1 MMNEASVHAD
11 DANTILIVGD
21 DPANLGG
28 LAKILDAHNCRV
40 LLVRDGAIA
49 VERAEYDQPDLIFL
63 DVTMPGFDGFK
74 TCQRLKENE
83 KTLGIPVILITAI
96 AEKKAIVK
104 AYNSGAMDYITKPF
118 INEEITARIRTH
130 LFFNSAER
138 HLKSSEIRLGQEM
151 EKRRRAETKL
161 KKHKKQLEKHI
172 RAKRYF
178 QLELTL
184 NTALKKLCNP
194 LLNPTK
200 SIVDIR
206 KAVLKQAKD
215 LTQSTQGYVSEIDP
229 VNGDNI
235 VYMFPEMMNV
245 SCNFQ
250 KPEERKI
257 RFPRGEDGRYLGLL
271 GHCLNTRKSFYTN
284 SPKTHPASEEC
295 PQVHF
300 SLERFLSVPVILA
313 DEPVGLIAM
322 ANKKSDYTD
331 QDLAAICRLSE
342 LYTFAVQRKQ
352 WEKALRESEQNKL
365 EEAERMRRVLL
376 SILEDEKLAKTKIK
390 ASEEALRESQ
400 RRLQSL
406 SSYLLE
412 NQEKN
417 WRRIALELHDEL
429 GQSLTV
435 LKLKI
440 RDIEKMLTPDSV
452 LPNAKCEDAS
462 AYVDHI
468 IDSVRRLS
476 QELCPSYIEDLGLDE
491 SIIILAEEF
500 AKHTTLQISIKAQ
513 EINDCFNLQE
523 RTFIYRIIQ
532 ESLNNIQK
540 HAQARSVS
548 IKIER
553 KKSHVGI
560 QIFDDGI
567 GFNKEGNK
575 EKNEYNF
582 GLGLTAMAERARML
596 GGKVQMH
603 SIIGMGT
610 RIEVNVPIDFQK
622 MILARQ
628 SEEGL

>member
-1 MMNEASVHAD
+1 M
-11 DANTILIVGD
+11 L
-21 DPANLGG
+21 
-28 LAKILDAHNCRV
+28 KK
-40 LLVRDGAIA
+40 
-49 VERAEYDQPDLIFL
+49 
-63 DVTMPGFDGFK
+63 K
-74 TCQRLKENE
+74 T
-83 KTLGIPVILITAI
+83 
-96 AEKKAIVK
+96 IVK
-104 AYNSGAMDYITKPF
+104 GFNSGAADYITKPF
-118 INEEITARIRTH
+118 LSEEITARIRTH
-130 LFFNSAER
+130 LLLNSAEKQ
-138 HLKSSEIRLGQEM
+138 LKSSEIRLGKEI

-161 KKHKKQLEKHI
+161 KKHKKQLKKHI
-172 RAKRYF
+172 QAERSL
-178 QLELTL
+178 QLELTVE
-184 NTALKKLCNP
+184 TALKKLCNP

-200 SIVDIR
+200 SIADIG
-206 KAVLKQAKD
+206 KAVMKQAKH

-229 VNGDNI
+229 VNGENI
-235 VYMFPEMMNV
+235 VDVFPEMMNV

-250 KPEERKI
+250 KPEERKK
-257 RFPRGEDGRYLGLL
+257 RFPRGENGCYPGLL
-271 GHCLNTRKSFYTN
+271 GHCLNTRKPFYTN
-284 SPKTHPASEEC
+284 SAKTHPASEEC
-295 PQVHF
+295 TQVHF
-300 SLERFLSVPVILA
+300 HLERFLSALVILD
-313 DEPVGLIAM
+313 DELIGQIAV

-331 QDLAAICRLSE
+331 KDLEVICRLSE
-342 LYTFAVQRKQ
+342 LYTFALLRNH
-352 WEKALRESEQNKL
+352 WEKALWESEQNKL
-365 EEAERMRRVLL
+365 KDAERMRWALL
-376 SILEDEKLAKTKIK
+376 SILEDEKMAKTKIR
-390 ASEEALRESQ
+390 ASEEALKESQ

-406 SSYLLE
+406 SSYLME

-435 LKLKI
+435 LKLKL
-440 RDIEKMLTPDSV
+440 RDIKKMLTPDSV
-452 LPNAKCEDAS
+452 LLNAKCEDVN
-462 AYVDHI
+462 AYVDQI

-500 AKHTTLQISIKAQ
+500 AKHTKLQISIKAH

-540 HAQARSVS
+540 HAEARRVS

-553 KKSHVGI
+553 KKSHIDI

-596 GGKVQMH
+596 GGKLQVH

-610 RIEVNVPIDFQK
+610 RIEVNVPIDERKRWDDFLSYS
-622 MILARQ
+622 II
-628 SEEGL
+628 

>member
-1 MMNEASVHAD
+1 MNEASVHVED
-11 DANTILIVGD
+11 VSTILIVGD
-21 DPANLGG
+21 DPANLGE
-28 LAKILDAHNCRV
+28 LAETLEVHNCRV
-40 LLVRDGAIA
+40 LFARNGAMGI
-49 VERAEYDQPDLIFL
+49 ERAEYNQPDLIFL
-63 DVTMPGFDGFK
+63 DVMMPGFDGFE
-74 TCQRLKENE
+74 TCRRLKENAE
-83 KTLGIPVILITAI
+83 TRGIPVILMTAI
-96 AEKKAIVK
+96 AEQKTIVK
-104 AYNSGAMDYITKPF
+104 GFNSGAADYITKPF
-118 INEEITARIRTH
+118 LSEEITARIRTH
-130 LFFNSAER
+130 LFFNSAEKQ
-138 HLKSSEIRLGQEM
+138 LKSSEIRLGQEI

-161 KKHKKQLEKHI
+161 KKHNKQLEKHI
-172 RAKRYF
+172 RAERYL

-206 KAVLKQAKD
+206 KAILKQAKD

-235 VYMFPEMMNV
+235 VHTFPEMMND

-250 KPEERKI
+250 KPEDRKI

-271 GHCLNTRKSFYTN
+271 GHCLNTRKPFYTN
-284 SPKTHPASEEC
+284 SAKTHPASEEC
-295 PQVHF
+295 TQIHF
-300 SLERFLSVPVILA
+300 PLERFLSAPVILA
-313 DEPVGLIAM
+313 DEPVGQIALT
-322 ANKKSDYTD
+322 NKKSDYTD
-331 QDLAAICRLSE
+331 QDLAAICRLGE
-342 LYTFAVQRKQ
+342 LYAFAVQRKQ
-352 WEKALRESEQNKL
+352 WEKALWESEQNKRV
-365 EEAERMRRVLL
+365 EAERMRRALL
-376 SILEDEKLAKTKIK
+376 SIIEDEKLAKTKIR
-390 ASEEALRESQ
+390 ASEEALKESQ

-412 NQEKN
+412 SQEKN

-435 LKLKI
+435 LKLKL
-440 RDIEKMLTPDSV
+440 RDIKKMFTPDSV
-452 LPNAKCEDAS
+452 LPNAKCEDAN

-500 AKHTTLQISIKAQ
+500 AKHTKLQISINAQ
-513 EINDCFNLQE
+513 EVNDCFDLQE

-540 HAQARSVS
+540 HAEASRVS

-553 KKSHVGI
+553 KKSHVDI
-560 QIFDDGI
+560 QIVDDGI
-567 GFNKEGNK
+567 GFNKEGSK
-575 EKNEYNF
+575 VKNGYNF

-596 GGKVQMH
+596 GGKLQLH

-610 RIEVNVPIDFQK
+610 RIEVNVPIDERERGDDF
-622 MILARQ
+622 IV
-628 SEEGL
+628 

>member
-1 MMNEASVHAD
+1 MNEAYMHVED
-11 DANTILIVGD
+11 VNTILIVGD
-21 DPANLGG
+21 DPANMGG
-28 LAKILDAHNCRV
+28 LAETLEVHNCR
-40 LLVRDGAIA
+40 LRFARNGAIGI
-49 VERAEYDQPDLIFL
+49 ERAEADQPDLIFL
-63 DVTMPGFDGFK
+63 DVMMPGFDGFE
-74 TCQRLKENE
+74 TCRRLKENE
-83 KTLGIPVILITAI
+83 KTRGIPVILMTAI
-96 AEKKAIVK
+96 AEKKTIVK
-104 AYNSGAMDYITKPF
+104 GFNSGAADYITKPF
-118 INEEITARIRTH
+118 LSEEITARIRTH
-130 LFFNSAER
+130 LFLNSVEKQ
-138 HLKSSEIRLGQEM
+138 LKSSEIRLGQEI

-161 KKHKKQLEKHI
+161 KKYKKQLEKHI
-172 RAKRYF
+172 RAERYL

-206 KAVLKQAKD
+206 KAILKQAKG

-235 VYMFPEMMNV
+235 VHTFPEMMND

-250 KPEERKI
+250 KPEDRKI
-257 RFPRGEDGRYLGLL
+257 RFPRGADGRYLGLL

-284 SPKTHPASEEC
+284 SAKTHPASEEC
-295 PQVHF
+295 TQVHF
-300 SLERFLSVPVILA
+300 HLERFLSALLILD
-313 DEPVGLIAM
+313 DELVGQIAV

-331 QDLAAICRLSE
+331 KDLEVICRLSE
-342 LYTFAVQRKQ
+342 LYTFALLRNH
-352 WEKALRESEQNKL
+352 WEKALWESEQNKL
-365 EEAERMRRVLL
+365 KDAERMRWALL
-376 SILEDEKLAKTKIK
+376 SILEDEKMAKTKIR
-390 ASEEALRESQ
+390 ASEEALKESQ

-406 SSYLLE
+406 SSYLME

-435 LKLKI
+435 LKLKL
-440 RDIEKMLTPDSV
+440 RDIKKMLTPDSV
-452 LPNAKCEDAS
+452 LLNAKCEDVN
-462 AYVDHI
+462 AYVDQI

-500 AKHTTLQISIKAQ
+500 AKHTKLQISIKAH

-540 HAQARSVS
+540 HAEARRVS

-553 KKSHVGI
+553 KKSHVDI

-596 GGKVQMH
+596 GGKLQVH

-610 RIEVNVPIDFQK
+610 RIEVNVPIDERKRWDDFLSYS
-622 MILARQ
+622 IV
-628 SEEGL
+628 